1 MSLIP
6 DEQTHAHTLNP
17 SFKAETKYNERR
29 PRVGQS
35 ILFFANSDD
44 AIALSNGKKMGDPVA
59 AIVTQVWSPITVNLK
74 LIPDHAAMQDRGSVT
89 HKSAMGEGGGYY
101 WLFPEEYYL

>member
-29 PRVGQS
+29 PRVGQ
-35 ILFFANSDD
+35 
-44 AIALSNGKKMGDPVA
+44 SNGKKMGDPVA